1 MIFNQNIQREIFMN
15 YENHMSLYF
24 ENNGCVNIYTI
35 FPGINIA
42 FNQIYTNICPKADS
56 SFYSAN
62 TLVINFCIH
71 GRCEATL
78 YGNKCAIVKEEQICI
93 STIPPTKDFYYPG
106 SMYEGVQLYLDV
118 AAINSSDTQKF
129 LSFMGINLDLL
140 AKIYCKNTGLYIH
153 LMSETLF
160 SFVKN
165 IWEMK
170 SSCDY
175 GILRYYTLRLLHEIM
190 DMPYESES
198 DGFFTRSQITIV
210 KEAENI
216 IMNDLS
222 KRITAKEMADRFHIS
237 ESSFKL
243 YVKGILGESYLTYFR
258 KKRME
263 KAAELLTTTNMK
275 IIEIANAIGY
285 ENQGKF
291 ANAFAKEYGTTPLE
305 FRRLSSL

>member
-1 MIFNQNIQREIFMN
+1 MN
-15 YENHMSLYF
+15 YENHMSLCF

-56 SFYSAN
+56 SFYSGN

-78 YGNKCAIVKEEQICI
+78 YGNKCAIVREGQICI

-106 SMYEGVQLYLDV
+106 SMYEGVQLYLDLSV
-118 AAINSSDTQKF
+118 MDSPDTQNF
-129 LSFMGINLDLL
+129 LSFVGIDLHLL
-140 AKIYCKNTGLYIH
+140 AKIFCKNTGLYIH
-153 LMSETLF
+153 QMNEPLF
-160 SFVKN
+160 SLVQN
-165 IWEMK
+165 IWETNN
-170 SSCDY
+170 SCNY
-175 GILRYYTLRLLHEIM
+175 GILRYDTVRLLHEIM
-190 DMPYESES
+190 DMPFESES

-216 IMNDLS
+216 IMGDLS
-222 KRITAKEMADRFHIS
+222 KRYTAKEMADRFGIS

-258 KKRME
+258 KKRMQ
-263 KAAELLTTTNMK
+263 KAAELLATTNKK
-275 IIEIANAIGY
+275 IIEIANAVGY

-291 ANAFAKEYGTTPLE
+291 ANVFAKEYGTTPLE
-305 FRRLSSL
+305 FRRLSGNAIHCHDDSNM

>member
-1 MIFNQNIQREIFMN
+1 MN
-15 YENHMSLYF
+15 YENHMSLCF

-35 FPGINIA
+35 SPGINIA
-42 FNQIYTNICPKADS
+42 FNQIYTNTCPKADN
-56 SFYSAN
+56 SFYSDN
-62 TLVINFCIH
+62 ILVINFCIH

-78 YGNKCAIVKEEQICI
+78 YGNKCAIVREEQICI

-106 SMYEGVQLYLDV
+106 SMYEGVQLYLDLS
-118 AAINSSDTQKF
+118 AINSPDTQNF
-129 LSFMGINLDLL
+129 LSFMGIDLNLL
-140 AKIYCKNTGLYIH
+140 AKNFCKNTGLYIH
-153 LMSETLF
+153 LMNEPLYLS
-160 SFVKN
+160 VKN
-165 IWEMK
+165 IWK
-170 SSCDY
+170 IKNSCDY
-175 GILRYYTLRLLHEIM
+175 GILRYYVLRLLHEIM
-190 DMPYESES
+190 DMPCDSES

-216 IMNDLS
+216 IMSDLS
-222 KRITAKEMADRFHIS
+222 KRFTAKEMAERFRIS

-275 IIEIANAIGY
+275 IIEIANAVGY

-291 ANAFAKEYGTTPLE
+291 ANVFAKEYGTAPLE
-305 FRRLSSL
+305 FRRLSGNVIQP